1 MEAALTLFIQPP
13 VGTGMQVE
21 VQPMLLDGKWTT
33 RDATEAVHDP
43 ATGQV
48 IAQVPKGTRD
58 DVDAAVTASRTAF
71 ESKEWRGMDPA
82 QRGRILNRLA
92 QLTGS
97 HTADLALIE
106 SRNNGKT
113 IKEATGD
120 VRFAA
125 WTLEYFAGWS
135 DKVEGSTIPVPGD
148 RLGYT
153 LRQPLGVTAHI
164 VPWNFPLQLA
174 VRSIAP
180 ALAAGCTVVAKPAS
194 LTPLSLLKW
203 AKLAEEAGLPKG
215 VLQVLTGPGSEVGG
229 RLASH
234 PGVDGVS
241 LTGSVQTGVQV
252 MKAAADNVTPV
263 TLELGGKGAHIVLP
277 DADLK
282 KAAKGI
288 CFGIFMNAGQ
298 MCWAGSRLLAH
309 ESVHDKLVEAVAAE
323 AKGWKVGP
331 GTQEGVRVGSMV
343 SQNQRKT
350 VLGYVEKGQE
360 QGATLAMGGKAPTD
374 AALANGAFV
383 EPTIL
388 TGVEAKNVVWR
399 EEIFGPVL
407 SVMPFANVDDAVKL
421 ANGSDYGLLNGV
433 WTQNL
438 GTAHKVARDLECG
451 MVSINEFPVTF
462 PQTPFTGWKK
472 SGIGAEQGKDA
483 MGFYTRVKN
492 VNVNLG

>member
-1 MEAALTLFIQPP
+1 MQAQAAVT
-13 VGTGMQVE
+13 
-21 VQPMLLDGKWTT
+21 PMLLAGEWKTT
-33 RDATEAVHDP
+33 AQSDPVLDP
-43 ATGQV
+43 ATGQT
-48 IAQVPKGTRD
+48 IAHVPRGTRD
-58 DVDAAVTASRTAF
+58 DVDAAVAASRTAF
-71 ESKEWRGMDPA
+71 ESKEWKGMDPA
-82 QRGRILNRLA
+82 QRARILQKLA
-92 QLTGS
+92 GLTNA
-97 HTADLALIE
+97 HAKDLALTE

-113 IKEATGD
+113 IKEAMGD

-125 WTLEYFAGWS
+125 WSLEYFAGWS

-180 ALAAGCTVVAKPAS
+180 ALAAGCTVIAKPAS
-194 LTPLSLLKW
+194 LTPLSLLQW

-215 VLQVLTGPGSEVGG
+215 VLQVLTGPGGDVGG

-234 PGVDGVS
+234 PDVDGVT

-252 MKAAADNVTPV
+252 MKAAAENITPV
-263 TLELGGKGAHIVLP
+263 TLELGGKGAHVVMP

-298 MCWAGSRLLAH
+298 MCWAGSRLLVH
-309 ESVHDKLVEAVAAE
+309 ESVHDALVEAVAAE
-323 AKGWKVGP
+323 AKAWKIGP
-331 GTQEGVRVGSMV
+331 GTEDGVRVGSMV
-343 SQNQRKT
+343 SQGQRKS
-350 VLGYVEKGQE
+350 VLGLVQKGLD
-360 QGATLAMGGKAPTD
+360 QGATAKLGGKAPAD
-374 AALANGAFV
+374 PKLAAGAFV

-388 TGVEAKNVVWR
+388 TGVEASSPVWK

-407 SVMPFANVDDAVKL
+407 SVMPFASADDALKL
-421 ANGSDYGLLNGV
+421 ANDSDFGLLNGV
-433 WTQNL
+433 WTKDL
-438 GTAHKVARDLECG
+438 ATAHRFARDLECG
-451 MVSINEFPVTF
+451 MVSVNEYPVTF

-483 MGFYTRVKN
+483 MAFYTRAKN
-492 VNVNLG
+492 VNIYLG

>member
-1 MEAALTLFIQPP
+1 MQAQAA
-13 VGTGMQVE
+13 
-21 VQPMLLDGKWTT
+21 VQPMLLAGEWRTT
-33 RDATEAVHDP
+33 SASDPVHDP
-43 ATGQV
+43 ATGEV
-48 IAQVPKGTRD
+48 LAHVPHGTRD
-58 DVDAAVTASRTAF
+58 DVDQAVTASRAAF

-82 QRGRILNRLA
+82 QRGRILTKLA
-92 QLTGS
+92 ALTYQ
-97 HTADLALIE
+97 HAKDLALTE

-113 IKEATGD
+113 IKEALGD

-125 WTLEYFAGWS
+125 WSLEYFAGWS

-194 LTPLSLLKW
+194 LTPLSLLQW

-215 VLQVLTGPGSEVGG
+215 VLQVITGPGGDVGG
-229 RLASH
+229 RLAAH
-234 PGVDGVS
+234 PDVDGVT
-241 LTGSVQTGVQV
+241 LTGSVATGVQV

-298 MCWAGSRLLAH
+298 MCWAGSRLLVH
-309 ESVHDKLVEAVAAE
+309 ESVHDALVEAVANE
-323 AKGWKVGP
+323 ARGWKLGP
-331 GTQEGVRVGSMV
+331 GTEDGVRVGSMV
-343 SQNQRKT
+343 SQGQRKS
-350 VLGYVEKGQE
+350 VLGMVQKGTDK
-360 QGATLAMGGKAPTD
+360 GAKAVLGGKAPTD
-374 AALANGAFV
+374 AKLANGAFV

-388 TGVEAKNVVWR
+388 TGVEASSPVWR

-407 SVMPFANVDDAVKL
+407 SVMPFGTADEALKL
-421 ANGSDYGLLNGV
+421 ANDSDFGLLNGV
-433 WTQNL
+433 WTKDL
-438 GTAHKVARDLECG
+438 SSAHRLARDLECG
-451 MVSINEFPVTF
+451 MVSVNEYPVTF

-472 SGIGAEQGKDA
+472 SGIGAEQGRDA

>member
-1 MEAALTLFIQPP
+1 
-13 VGTGMQVE
+13 MQSTA
-21 VQPMLLDGKWTT
+21 VQPMLLDGQWTNGS
-33 RDATEAVHDP
+33 ATAPVHDP

-48 IAQVPKGTRD
+48 LAQVAQGTRD
-58 DVDAAVTASRTAF
+58 DVDRAVDASRRAF

-82 QRGRILNRLA
+82 QRARILHKLA
-92 QLTGS
+92 ALTNQ
-97 HTADLALIE
+97 HANALALTE
-106 SRNNGKT
+106 SQNNGKT
-113 IKEATGD
+113 LKEAMGD

-125 WTLEYFAGWS
+125 WTLEYFAGWC
-135 DKVEGSTIPVPGD
+135 DKIEGATIAVPGD
-148 RLGYT
+148 RLDYT
-153 LRQPLGVTAHI
+153 LRQPLGVTGHI

-180 ALAAGCTVVAKPAS
+180 ALAAGCTVIAKPAS
-194 LTPLSLLKW
+194 LTPLSLLQW

-215 VLQVLTGPGSEVGG
+215 VLQILTGPGSEVGG

-234 PGVDGVS
+234 PGIDGLS
-241 LTGSVQTGVQV
+241 LTGSVPTGVDV
-252 MKAAADNVTPV
+252 MKSAAQNITPV

-277 DADLK
+277 DADLA

-323 AKGWKVGP
+323 AKKWKLGP
-331 GTQEGVRVGSMV
+331 GTQDGVRIGSMV
-343 SQNQRKT
+343 SQGQRKS
-350 VLGYVEKGQE
+350 V
-360 QGATLAMGGKAPTD
+360 LAMVQKGIDGGANVVLGGKAPAD
-374 AALANGAFV
+374 PALANGAFV

-388 TGVEAKNVVWR
+388 KDVQAKSPVWS

-407 SVMPFANVDDAVKL
+407 STMSFSTVDDAVNL
-421 ANGSDYGLLNGV
+421 ANGSDFGLLNGV

-438 GTAHKVARDLECG
+438 GNAHRIARDLQCG
-451 MVSINEFPVTF
+451 MVSVNEYPVTF

-472 SGIGAEQGKDA
+472 SGIGAEQGRGALD
-483 MGFYTRVKN
+483 FYTRVKN

>member
-1 MEAALTLFIQPP
+1 
-13 VGTGMQVE
+13 MQEQASVT
-21 VQPMLLDGKWTT
+21 PMLVAGQWRTA
-33 RDATEAVHDP
+33 DASMPVHDP

-48 IAQVPKGTRD
+48 LAQVPKGTRS
-58 DVDAAVTASRTAF
+58 DVDQAVEASRAAL
-71 ESKEWRGMDPA
+71 ESKEWRTMDPS
-82 QRGRILNRLA
+82 QRGRILQKLA
-92 QLTGS
+92 ALTY
-97 HTADLALIE
+97 AKAKDLALTE

-113 IKEATGD
+113 LKEAMGD

-125 WTLEYFAGWS
+125 MTLEYFAGWS
-135 DKVEGSTIPVPGD
+135 DKAEGRTIPVPGD
-148 RLGYT
+148 RLDYT

-194 LTPLSLLKW
+194 LTPLSLLEW
-203 AKLAEEAGLPKG
+203 ARLAEEAGLPRG
-215 VLQVLTGPGSEVGG
+215 VLQVVTGPGAEVGG
-229 RLASH
+229 RLAAH

-241 LTGSVQTGVQV
+241 LTGSVATGVEV

-263 TLELGGKGAHIVLP
+263 TLELGGKGAHLVLP

-298 MCWAGSRLLAH
+298 MCWAGSRLLVH
-309 ESVHDKLVEAVAAE
+309 ESVHDALVEAVKTEAA
-323 AKGWKVGP
+323 AWKIGP
-331 GTQEGVRVGSMV
+331 GTQDGVRIGSMV
-343 SQNQRKT
+343 SQGQRRS
-350 VLGYVEKGQE
+350 VLGLVQKGTDA
-360 QGATLAMGGKAPTD
+360 GARLVTGGKAPAD
-374 AALANGAFV
+374 PALAQGAFV

-388 TGVEAKNVVWR
+388 TGVEPKNVVWR

-407 SVMPFANVDDAVKL
+407 SVMPFSATDDAVKL

-433 WTQNL
+433 WTKDL
-438 GTAHKVARDLECG
+438 AAAHRVARDLECG
-451 MVSINEFPVTF
+451 MVSVNEYPITF

-472 SGIGAEQGKDA
+472 SGIGAEQGRDA
-483 MGFYTRVKN
+483 MAFYTRTKN
-492 VNVNLG
+492 VNIHFG

>member
-1 MEAALTLFIQPP
+1 MQQTQPP
-13 VGTGMQVE
+13 
-21 VQPMLLDGKWTT
+21 VQPMLLAGEWRTT
-33 RDATEAVHDP
+33 AQADPVHDP
-43 ATGQV
+43 ATGQT
-48 IAQVPKGTRD
+48 IAHVPHGTRD
-58 DVDAAVTASRTAF
+58 DVDTAVEASRAAF

-82 QRGRILNRLA
+82 ARARILQKLA
-92 QLTGS
+92 ALTS
-97 HTADLALIE
+97 AHAKDLALTE

-125 WTLEYFAGWS
+125 WTLEYFAGWA

-194 LTPLSLLKW
+194 LTPLSLLQW

-215 VLQVLTGPGSEVGG
+215 VLQVLTGPGGDVGG

-234 PGVDGVS
+234 PGVDGVT
-241 LTGSVQTGVQV
+241 LTGSVATGVQV
-252 MKAAADNVTPV
+252 MKAAAENVTPV
-263 TLELGGKGAHIVLP
+263 TLELGGKGAHVVLP

-309 ESVHDKLVEAVAAE
+309 ESVHDALVDAVAAE
-323 AKGWKVGP
+323 AKTWKLGP
-331 GTQEGVRVGSMV
+331 GTEEGVRIGSMV
-343 SQNQRKT
+343 SQGQRSG
-350 VLGYVEKGQE
+350 VLKMVQQGLDK
-360 QGATLAMGGKAPTD
+360 GATAKLGGKAPAD
-374 AALANGAFV
+374 PKLAAGAFV

-388 TGVEAKNVVWR
+388 TGVAASSPVWR

-407 SVMPFANVDDAVKL
+407 SVMPFSSADEALKL
-421 ANGSDYGLLNGV
+421 ANDSDFGLLNGV
-433 WTQNL
+433 WTKDL
-438 GTAHKVARDLECG
+438 ASAHRLARDLECG
-451 MVSINEFPVTF
+451 MVSINEYPVTF
-462 PQTPFTGWKK
+462 PQTPFSGWKK
-472 SGIGAEQGKDA
+472 SGIGAEQGRDA

>member
-1 MEAALTLFIQPP
+1 MQTEAAVT
-13 VGTGMQVE
+13 
-21 VQPMLLDGKWTT
+21 PMLLAGEWRTT
-33 RDATEAVHDP
+33 AAADPVHDP

-48 IAQVPKGTRD
+48 IAQVPHGTKD
-58 DVDAAVTASRTAF
+58 DVDTAVAASRAAF

-82 QRGRILNRLA
+82 QRGRILNKLA
-92 QLTGS
+92 ALTY
-97 HTADLALIE
+97 ANAKELALTE

-153 LRQPLGVTAHI
+153 LRQPLGVTGHI

-194 LTPLSLLKW
+194 LTPLSLLQW

-215 VLQVLTGPGSEVGG
+215 VLQVITGPGAEVGG
-229 RLASH
+229 RLAAH
-234 PGVDGVS
+234 PDIDGVT
-241 LTGSVQTGVQV
+241 LTGSVATGVQV

-263 TLELGGKGAHIVLP
+263 TLELGGKGAHVVLP

-298 MCWAGSRLLAH
+298 MCWAGSRLLVH
-309 ESVHDKLVEAVAAE
+309 DSVHDALVEAVAAE
-323 AKGWKVGP
+323 AKTWRVGP
-331 GTQEGVRVGSMV
+331 GTEDGVRVGSMV
-343 SQNQRKT
+343 SQGQRKS
-350 VLGYVEKGQE
+350 VLGMVQKGLD
-360 QGATLAMGGKAPTD
+360 QGAKATLGGHAPSD
-374 AALANGAFV
+374 PKLANGAFV

-388 TGVEAKNVVWR
+388 TGVEAKSPVWK

-407 SVMPFANVDDAVKL
+407 SVMPFSNADEALKL

-433 WTQNL
+433 WTKDL
-438 GTAHKVARDLECG
+438 SSAHRLARDLQCG
-451 MVSINEFPVTF
+451 MVSINEYPVTF
-462 PQTPFTGWKK
+462 PQTPFSGWKK

>member
-1 MEAALTLFIQPP
+1 MQQTQPP
-13 VGTGMQVE
+13 
-21 VQPMLLDGKWTT
+21 VQPMLLAGEWRTT
-33 RDATEAVHDP
+33 AQADPVHDP
-43 ATGQV
+43 ASGQV
-48 IAQVPKGTRD
+48 IAQVPHGTKD
-58 DVDAAVTASRTAF
+58 DVDRAVEASRAAF

-82 QRGRILNRLA
+82 QRARILQKLA
-92 QLTGS
+92 ALTNQ
-97 HTADLALIE
+97 HAKDLALTE

-113 IKEATGD
+113 VKEATGD

-125 WTLEYFAGWS
+125 WTLEYFAGWA

-153 LRQPLGVTAHI
+153 LRHPLGVTAHI

-194 LTPLSLLKW
+194 LTPLSLLQW

-215 VLQVLTGPGSEVGG
+215 VLQVLTGSGGEVGG

-234 PGVDGVS
+234 PDVDGVT

-252 MKAAADNVTPV
+252 MKAAAENVTPV
-263 TLELGGKGAHIVLP
+263 TLELGGKGAHVVLP

-298 MCWAGSRLLAH
+298 MCWAGSRLLVH
-309 ESVHDKLVEAVAAE
+309 ESVHDQLVEAVAAE

-331 GTQEGVRVGSMV
+331 GTEDGVRVGSMV
-343 SQNQRKT
+343 SQGQRKS
-350 VLGYVEKGQE
+350 VLGMVQKGTDK
-360 QGATLAMGGKAPTD
+360 GAKAVLGGKAPTD
-374 AALANGAFV
+374 PKLANGAFV

-388 TGVEAKNVVWR
+388 TGVEPSSPVWR

-407 SVMPFANVDDAVKL
+407 SVMPFSTADEALKL
-421 ANGSDYGLLNGV
+421 ANDSDFGLLNGV
-433 WTQNL
+433 WTKDL
-438 GTAHKVARDLECG
+438 ASAHRLARDLECG
-451 MVSINEFPVTF
+451 MVSVNEYPVTF
-462 PQTPFTGWKK
+462 PQTPFSGWKK

>member
-1 MEAALTLFIQPP
+1 MQAQAA
-13 VGTGMQVE
+13 
-21 VQPMLLDGKWTT
+21 VQPMLLAGEWRTT
-33 RDATEAVHDP
+33 AASDPVHDP

-48 IAQVPKGTRD
+48 LAHVPHGTRD
-58 DVDAAVTASRTAF
+58 DVDAAVAASRAAF
-71 ESKEWRGMDPA
+71 ESKEWKGMDPA
-82 QRGRILNRLA
+82 QRGRILTKLA
-92 QLTGS
+92 ALTYQ
-97 HTADLALIE
+97 HAKDLALTE

-194 LTPLSLLKW
+194 LTPLSLLQW

-215 VLQVLTGPGSEVGG
+215 VLQVITGPGGDVGG
-229 RLASH
+229 RLAAH
-234 PGVDGVS
+234 PDVDGVT
-241 LTGSVQTGVQV
+241 LTGSVATGVNV
-252 MKAAADNVTPV
+252 MKAAAENVTPV

-298 MCWAGSRLLAH
+298 MCWAGSRLLVH
-309 ESVHDKLVEAVAAE
+309 ESIHDQLVEAVAAE

-331 GTQEGVRVGSMV
+331 GTEDGVRVGSMV
-343 SQNQRKT
+343 SQGQRKSVLGMVQKGTDKGAKT
-350 VLGYVEKGQE
+350 VL
-360 QGATLAMGGKAPTD
+360 GGKAPTD
-374 AALANGAFV
+374 AKLASGAFV

-388 TGVEAKNVVWR
+388 TGVESSSPVWR

-407 SVMPFANVDDAVKL
+407 SVMPFSTADEALKL
-421 ANGSDYGLLNGV
+421 ANDSDFGLLNGV
-433 WTQNL
+433 WTKDLSN
-438 GTAHKVARDLECG
+438 AHRLARDLECG
-451 MVSINEFPVTF
+451 MVSVNEYPVTF

>member
-1 MEAALTLFIQPP
+1 MVFTPLRPRQR
-13 VGTGMQVE
+13 MQTTAP
-21 VQPMLLDGKWTT
+21 VQPMLIDGQWTNGSST
-33 RDATEAVHDP
+33 APVHDP

-48 IAQVPKGTRD
+48 LAQIAQGTRD
-58 DVDAAVTASRTAF
+58 DVNRAVEASRKAF
-71 ESKEWRGMDPA
+71 ESNEWRQMDPA
-82 QRGRILNRLA
+82 QRGRILTKLA
-92 QLTGS
+92 ALTYQ
-97 HTADLALIE
+97 HANALALTE
-106 SRNNGKT
+106 SQNNGKT

-153 LRQPLGVTAHI
+153 LRQPLGVTGHI

-180 ALAAGCTVVAKPAS
+180 ALAAGCTVIAKPAS
-194 LTPLSLLKW
+194 LTPLSLLQW

-215 VLQVLTGPGSEVGG
+215 VLQVLTGPGAEVGG
-229 RLASH
+229 RLAAH
-234 PGVDGVS
+234 PGIDGIS

-252 MKAAADNVTPV
+252 MKSAAENITPV
-263 TLELGGKGAHIVLP
+263 TLELGGKGAHIVMP

-282 KAAKGI
+282 KATKGI

-309 ESVHDKLVEAVAAE
+309 ESIHDKLVEAVAAE
-323 AKGWKVGP
+323 SKNWKIGP
-331 GTQEGVRVGSMV
+331 GTQEGVRIGSMV
-343 SQNQRKT
+343 SQGQRKT
-350 VLGYVEKGQE
+350 VLGYVQKGVE
-360 QGATLAMGGKAPTD
+360 QGAKIVAGGKAPTD
-374 AALANGAFV
+374 PALAKGAFV

-388 TGVEAKNVVWR
+388 TGVETKSPVWR

-407 SVMPFANVDDAVKL
+407 SVMPFAATDDAVKL
-421 ANGSDYGLLNGV
+421 ANDCDFGLLNGI

-438 GTAHKVARDLECG
+438 GTAHRMAHDLESG

-472 SGIGAEQGKDA
+472 SGIGAEQGKEA
-483 MGFYTRVKN
+483 MAFYTRVKN